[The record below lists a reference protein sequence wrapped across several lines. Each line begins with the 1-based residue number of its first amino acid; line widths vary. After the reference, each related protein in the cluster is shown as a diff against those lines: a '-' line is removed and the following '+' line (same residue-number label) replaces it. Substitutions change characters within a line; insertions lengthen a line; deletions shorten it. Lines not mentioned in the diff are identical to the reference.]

1 MATSN
6 GKAAQGEEGKAP
18 PPASPAGSIGGYESL
33 HRLLEANLSP
43 QLFQEASRLL
53 LGLNCAQPLEAISL
67 PDATTALAET
77 HNFDVQAFRF
87 SADKEFLRQ
96 PRVIRV
102 GLIQNS
108 IAVPTTCHFADQ
120 KKAIMDKIKPVIDAA
135 GASGVNILCLQEAW
149 TMPFAFCTREKRWCE
164 FAEPVD
170 GESTQFLQEL
180 AQKYNMVIV
189 SPILERDVKHGE
201 TIWNTSVVI
210 GNNGNIIGIHRKNHI
225 PRVGDFNES
234 TYYMEGNTGHPVFET
249 AYGKIGVN
257 ICYGRHHPLN
267 WLAFGLNGAEIVF
280 NPSATVGELSEPM
293 WPIEARNA
301 AIANSYFVGS
311 INRVGTEVFPNP
323 FTSGDGK
330 PQHAD
335 FGHFY
340 GSSHFS
346 APDASCTPSLS
357 RYRDG
362 LIISDMDLNLCR
374 QIKDKWAFRMT
385 ARYEMYASLLSE
397 YLKPDF
403 KPQVI
408 VDPLINKKA

>member
-1 MATSN
+1 
-6 GKAAQGEEGKAP
+6 
-18 PPASPAGSIGGYESL
+18 
-33 HRLLEANLSP
+33 
-43 QLFQEASRLL
+43 EASRLL
-53 LGLNCAQPLEAISL
+53 LGLNCARPLEAISL
-67 PDATTALAET
+67 PDATTTLAET
-77 HNFDVQAFRF
+77 HSFDLQAFRF

-96 PRVIRV
+96 SRVVRV

-120 KKAIMDKIKPVIDAA
+120 KKAIMDKIKPLIDAA
-135 GASGVNILCLQEAW
+135 GASGVNIMCLQEAW

-189 SPILERDVKHGE
+189 SPILERDINHGE
-201 TIWNTSVVI
+201 TIWNTAVVI

-293 WPIEARNA
+293 WPIEEKMQNGGSFFLFFSFTFPHTVKINA
-301 AIANSYFVGS
+301 CFVFS
-311 INRVGTEVFPNP
+311 NVSLQEVHHL
-323 FTSGDGK
+323 
-330 PQHAD
+330 QLEWA
-335 FGHFY
+335 
-340 GSSHFS
+340 
-346 APDASCTPSLS
+346 
-357 RYRDG
+357 
-362 LIISDMDLNLCR
+362 
-374 QIKDKWAFRMT
+374 QI
-385 ARYEMYASLLSE
+385 E
-397 YLKPDF
+397 
-403 KPQVI
+403 
-408 VDPLINKKA
+408 LINKASNCIDRWIILLLNIIF